1 MIRRCLFAR
10 RLVRD
15 QRGTAFM
22 EFALAAPLFLLLALG
37 GIDYCWQLYGQQVL
51 QGAVNKA
58 ARSSTL
64 EGYVNDP
71 SSLDSQVRAK
81 VKTVFS
87 NAQVNFSRKSYESF
101 SEVGKPEPFTDKNS
115 NNRYDSGECF
125 EDMNGNGNWDADRGS
140 SGNGSA
146 DDVVV
151 YVATMKYNRILPVWR
166 MLGQPQEKTLVS
178 TTVLRNQPYT
188 TNTAT
193 SKVIC
198 T

>member
-1 MIRRCLFAR
+1 MIRRPLFIR
-10 RLVRD
+10 RLARD

-22 EFALAAPLFLLLALG
+22 EFALSAPLFLLLALG
-37 GIDYCWQLYGQQVL
+37 AMDYCWQLYGQQVL

-58 ARSSTL
+58 GRLSTL
-64 EGYVNDP
+64 EGYANDP
-71 SSLDSQVRAK
+71 SSLDSMVRSR
-81 VKTVFS
+81 VQTVFR

-101 SEVGKPEPFTDKNS
+101 SEVGKPEPFTDKN
-115 NNRYDSGECF
+115 NNNAYDTGECF
-125 EDMNGNGNWDADRGS
+125 EDMNGNGNWDSDRGS
-140 SGNGSA
+140 SGNGGA
-146 DDVVV
+146 DDIVV
-151 YVATMKYNRILPVWR
+151 YVATMKYDRILPVWR
-166 MLGQPQEKTLVS
+166 MLGISQQKTLVS